1 MEGNKV
7 FFVGSSFLNPPPVG
21 KGSINTMYEN
31 MQTWNVSCNTWKL
44 WFQQDQGINFR
55 RNWNPHR
62 RRLTQSSRL
71 SATRITNKINT
82 ALIEQITIRTLH
94 SINKTHPA
102 ANIKSTL
109 STGNFCCKTH
119 PRQISIKE
127 QCKDEELKLLRRR
140 WGSLEANAKHGTMVT
155 NQRRIMTGQPFP
167 PKRTPRRNR
176 ELCAY
181 FLLKNHPDMVG
192 PLSRNIRF
200 PYIRPY

>member
-1 MEGNKV
+1 
-7 FFVGSSFLNPPPVG
+7 
-21 KGSINTMYEN
+21 

-127 QCKDEELKLLRRR
+127 QCKDEELNFCVGGGFL
-140 WGSLEANAKHGTMVT
+140 GSKCKTWNNGDKPTKNHDWST
-155 NQRRIMTGQPFP
+155 IP